1 MQVAT
6 FTRGLTVKPSKTT
19 ITRVDYRLAVRAILV
34 SPKRRPL
41 INQPLKSNVTRSLSK
56 ALVWAVIQ

>member
-6 FTRGLTVKPSKTT
+6 FTRGLTVKPSKAT
-19 ITRVDYRLAVRAILV
+19 ITRVDYRLAVRAIMV
-34 SPKRRPL
+34 TPKRRPL

-56 ALVWAVIQ
+56 AFLWTAMQ